1 MLQPIVYANIVLIGY
16 VKLMNHAVYLLISAI
31 FWKKVDRS
39 ATIFASR
46 NIKRPCIFQRIK
58 GKFNFYP
65 AKILCPE
72 DVVCFLR
79 MLHIFKCTSEVQ
91 TRFYHGSKHFE
102 P

>member
-1 MLQPIVYANIVLIGY
+1 MLQPIVYANIVLMGY
-16 VKLMNHAVYLLISAI
+16 VKLMNHLIAAI

-39 ATIFASR
+39 AIIFASQ

-58 GKFNFYP
+58 GKLNTYS

-79 MLHIFKCTSEVQ
+79 MLHIFKCTSD
-91 TRFYHGSKHFE
+91 
-102 P
+102 